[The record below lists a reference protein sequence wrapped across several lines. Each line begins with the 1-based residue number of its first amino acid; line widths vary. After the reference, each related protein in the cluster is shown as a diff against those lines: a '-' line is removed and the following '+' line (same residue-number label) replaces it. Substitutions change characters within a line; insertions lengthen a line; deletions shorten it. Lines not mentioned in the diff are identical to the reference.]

1 MENFIVSARKYR
13 PSTFKTIVGQ
23 SSITTTL
30 KNAVRQNQ
38 VAQAF
43 LFCGPRGVGKTTCA
57 RILAKTINCRN
68 LTEEGEACNE
78 CESCVSFN
86 QSASFNFFELDAAS
100 NSGVDDMRNLVE
112 QVRILPQGATY
123 KVYIIDEV
131 HMLSAQA
138 FNAFLKTL
146 EEPPPYAK
154 FILATTEKHKIIPT
168 ILSRCQIFDF
178 KRIKTSDIVSHLKY
192 VAKQENVLYEEAALE
207 IISQKAEGSLRD
219 ALSIFDQAVNF
230 SEGNITYDHIIE
242 NLNIIDFSYFFKII
256 KALHEGDI
264 AEVLVDF
271 NDIIEKGYDG
281 QIFLESISEHIRNLM
296 ACKLGVANLLE
307 TGENIKHQYIEQAK
321 QLDSTFM
328 LNCLNFFNRCDSSYK
343 TANNKRL
350 HVELSL
356 MLICNEKNK
365 LKPSD
370 NVKEASTPHKPAPQT
385 IEQTTQQTQ
394 TIEPSP
400 SSNQAS
406 SFKRQ
411 AKSEPSSMKTVSIK
425 SILKNEIDTPLST
438 ESTPP
443 ISEESIKKNEIDY
456 SEENEEKEDNTVE
469 ECACDVKDALEML
482 TQNWEK
488 YVEKATPN
496 AIAARMLLNE
506 QVPLIKNENTLFFE
520 VANSIAEKE
529 MKDNI
534 NNLLQIIHNETKVK
548 YTYEIQVNHDKKTE
562 SKIIDPDEKFKKM
575 NETNPAI
582 LTFKQQLNLNIF

>member
-13 PSTFKTIVGQ
+13 PSTFRTIVGQ
-23 SSITTTL
+23 SAITTTL

-57 RILAKTINCRN
+57 RILAKTINCHN
-68 LTEEGEACNE
+68 LTEEGEACNQ
-78 CESCVSFN
+78 CESCISFN
-86 QSASFNFFELDAAS
+86 LSASFNFFELDAAS
-100 NSGVDDMRNLVE
+100 NNSVDDIRTLVE

-178 KRIKTSDIVSHLKY
+178 KRIKTNDIVSHLEF
-192 VAKQENVLYEEAALE
+192 VAKQENVLFEQAALE

-230 SEGNITYDHIIE
+230 SEGNITYEHIIE
-242 NLNIIDFSYFFKII
+242 NLNIIDFNYFFKII

-264 AEVLVDF
+264 AEVLTDF
-271 NDIIEKGYDG
+271 NDIIDKGYDG

-296 ACKLGVANLLE
+296 ACKLGVTNLLE

-321 QLDSTFM
+321 QLDSNFM
-328 LNCLNFFNRCDSSYK
+328 LNCLSIFSRCDASYK

-350 HVELSL
+350 HIEISL

-365 LKPSD
+365 SKSSTIANEAPPSYNPSVQSNQKSKLND
-370 NVKEASTPHKPAPQT
+370 TNPELT
-385 IEQTTQQTQ
+385 IN
-394 TIEPSP
+394 PSP
-400 SSNQAS
+400 T
-406 SFKRQ
+406 FIRQ
-411 AKSEPSSMKTVSIK
+411 VKTETSRMTTIPIK
-425 SILKNEIDTPLST
+425 DILEKQKENILKTTTKNELN
-438 ESTPP
+438 ESQLKKEE
-443 ISEESIKKNEIDY
+443 INYADESEEIEKNI
-456 SEENEEKEDNTVE
+456 VE
-469 ECACDVKDALEML
+469 ECNFETKDPTELL
-482 TQNWEK
+482 TKNWVK

-506 QVPLIKNENTLFFE
+506 EIPLIKEDNKLIFE

-529 MKDNI
+529 IKDNI
-534 NNLLQIIHNETKVK
+534 NNLLQIIYAETNVK
-548 YTYEIQVNHDKKTE
+548 YSYEIRIDHNKKIE

-575 NETNPAI
+575 YESNPS
-582 LTFKQQLNLNIF
+582 LLQFKQQLNLNII

>member
-1 MENFIVSARKYR
+1 MENFCVSARKYR

-23 SSITTTL
+23 SAITTTL

-57 RILAKTINCRN
+57 RILAKTINCLN
-68 LTEEGEACNE
+68 LTEEGEACNQ
-78 CESCVSFN
+78 CESCISFN

-100 NSGVDDMRNLVE
+100 NNSVDDIRTLVE

-178 KRIKTSDIVSHLKY
+178 KRIKTNDIVSHLEY
-192 VAKQENVLYEEAALE
+192 VAKQEKVLFEQAALE
-207 IISQKAEGSLRD
+207 IIGQKAEGSLRD

-230 SEGNITYDHIIE
+230 SEGNITYEHIID
-242 NLNIIDFSYFFKII
+242 NFNIIDFNYFFKII

-264 AEVLVDF
+264 AEVLIDF
-271 NDIIEKGYDG
+271 NDIIDKGYDG

-296 ACKLGVANLLE
+296 ACKLGVTSLLE

-321 QLDSTFM
+321 QLDSNFM
-328 LNCLNFFNRCDSSYK
+328 LNCLSIFSRCDATYK

-350 HVELSL
+350 HIEISL
-356 MLICNEKNK
+356 MLICNEKTK
-365 LKPSD
+365 LQTNTTTNEAPTSYKQNAQPIQKPKQIDS
-370 NVKEASTPHKPAPQT
+370 NPELSVQS
-385 IEQTTQQTQ
+385 
-394 TIEPSP
+394 SP
-400 SSNQAS
+400 T
-406 SFKRQ
+406 FKRQ
-411 AKSEPSSMKTVSIK
+411 IK
-425 SILKNEIDTPLST
+425 T
-438 ESTPP
+438 ESSGMSTIPIKDILENEKGNTQKTNSKIEPP
-443 ISEESIKKNEIDY
+443 ENPIKKEEINYADEPEDN
-456 SEENEEKEDNTVE
+456 EENIVE
-469 ECACDVKDALEML
+469 ECRCETKDAIELL
-482 TQNWEK
+482 TKNWVK

-506 QVPLIKNENTLFFE
+506 EVPLIKDENKLMFE

-529 MKDNI
+529 IKDNI
-534 NNLLQIIHNETKVK
+534 NNLLQIIYAETNVK
-548 YTYEIQVNHDKKTE
+548 YSYEIHIDHNKKIE

-575 NETNPAI
+575 NESNPSL